1 MPPQRD
7 GLLIGVAILTVV
19 LSWTVLNMVFTLQY
33 ADQHRGF
40 GRAGIDVGD
49 SNAEEL
55 HVPRLRPRRLH
66 HRHVLPG
73 FRHHVAQS
81 ADSPHGALPRL
92 LSYMFGVAT
101 VGGSVNLIT
110 GLIRSISAVRKAVCI
125 RPPRPLLAECEYV
138 GLDAG
143 CEEGYLEGAVVN

>member
-1 MPPQRD
+1 
-7 GLLIGVAILTVV
+7 L
-19 LSWTVLNMVFTLQY
+19 
-33 ADQHRGF
+33 

>member
-7 GLLIGVAILTVV
+7 GLLIGVAMLTVV
-19 LSWTVLNMVFTLQY
+19 LSWTVLNMVFTLRY
-33 ADQHRGF
+33 ADQHRGL

-101 VGGSVNLIT
+101 VGGSVNLIA
-110 GLIRSISAVRKAVCI
+110 GRFARSLRCARLCVFVDRG
-125 RPPRPLLAECEYV
+125 RFLAECEYV

>member
-7 GLLIGVAILTVV
+7 GLLIGVAMLTVV
-19 LSWTVLNMVFTLQY
+19 LSWTVLNMVFTLRY
-33 ADQHRGF
+33 ADQHRGL

-81 ADSPHGALPRL
+81 ADSRHGALPRL

-110 GLIRSISAVRKAVCI
+110 GLIRSISAVRKAVRI
-125 RPPRPLLAECEYV
+125 RRPRPV
-138 GLDAG
+138 SSRM
-143 CEEGYLEGAVVN
+143 